1 MQTLVGLEESVNS
14 WLPSDATG
22 APASSQISSKQ
33 LAELIR
39 DAPKLTPLKTK
50 VAALVEPE
58 HCAHV
63 EERLTAASNQ
73 YQTWAICWDC
83 HSRWK
88 LPMEWHRTASPKKPR
103 AKASASSSA
112 AEAFKK
118 EIQGRME
125 AEMRAEFAHKV
136 QEQALNSQSMMLQLR
151 STHAEVDQM
160 RERLSNQAMANLE
173 EMGQLQCAIEEDT
186 RMKAQLSQMRWNQE
200 VQQVMMNEY
209 ATMAMGQEVPRSSR
223 LPPQRDA
230 HVCRKNFTCGGG
242 DSEGVQDCGSLAHGE
257 SGGGIGSEQQNGE
270 EATEQVSD
278 KVESGIPT
286 QEVWV
291 KLTGDG
297 MAERVEE
304 FSRCPHFGIQD
315 VFVKDGNE
323 AFAIADVEELVFED
337 ECFVVLRQSVKDAAE
352 DWLPEVEETALPR
365 KTKKQLRR
373 ALNDGVV
380 NQAFAVEVSEESST
394 PRGWLKFPTMEFLV
408 QHALSRSAQT
418 MAYRER
424 LPSSRVLKMHSLSR
438 SARFIARREWRLW
451 HKDANSKLGSRM
463 TS

>member
-1 MQTLVGLEESVNS
+1 MHHNPRRATAHWRQLLDKVFLVQTLVGLEESVNS

-22 APASSQISSKQ
+22 APASSQISSRQ

-209 ATMAMGQEVPRSSR
+209 ATMAMGQRFQDHPDFHHNEMHMYAERILRAEEETQRESRIAEALRMESQEEALARSSR
-223 LPPQRDA
+223 MVRKPPSKSPTRSRAASQPR
-230 HVCRKNFTCGGG
+230 R
-242 DSEGVQDCGSLAHGE
+242 
-257 SGGGIGSEQQNGE
+257 SG
-270 EATEQVSD
+270 
-278 KVESGIPT
+278 
-286 QEVWV
+286 
-291 KLTGDG
+291 
-297 MAERVEE
+297 
-304 FSRCPHFGIQD
+304 
-315 VFVKDGNE
+315 
-323 AFAIADVEELVFED
+323 
-337 ECFVVLRQSVKDAAE
+337 
-352 DWLPEVEETALPR
+352 
-365 KTKKQLRR
+365 
-373 ALNDGVV
+373 
-380 NQAFAVEVSEESST
+380 
-394 PRGWLKFPTMEFLV
+394 
-408 QHALSRSAQT
+408 
-418 MAYRER
+418 
-424 LPSSRVLKMHSLSR
+424 
-438 SARFIARREWRLW
+438 
-451 HKDANSKLGSRM
+451 
-463 TS
+463 